1 MMFRM
6 LVWKPYSRMIDAL
19 AFSPCGR
26 ALALAGYGL
35 ACRTIDSFTGER
47 LWSVYSNT
55 SFGLSL
61 TYTADGD
68 VLCRP
73 RGVSLRAGSD
83 GSERRA
89 FARWCQSFA
98 LTPCGRATFVADGGY
113 QDVLRRY
120 PAEGDEP
127 VAEVQ
132 LESGAINRLAVSPN
146 GEWLAAVG
154 CKRFFLLRAD
164 TLGVVASSAHRALS
178 SGAFAL
184 AFAPDG
190 ETVAY
195 TAGRAL
201 FVWNVAR
208 QSQTHHRELGTKH
221 FMDAA
226 FAPNGRSLFTVSKE
240 GAVRVWDAETFD
252 CARSY
257 EWEIGPL
264 RAVAVSPDGARA
276 AAAGSSGRVVVWDLD
291 A

>member
-1 MMFRM
+1 MFRM

-26 ALALAGYGL
+26 ALALAGYCL
-35 ACRTIDSFTGER
+35 ACRTIDSFTGAR

-61 TYTADGD
+61 AYTAGGD

-73 RGVSLRAGSD
+73 RGVSVRAGTD
-83 GSERRA
+83 GTELRT
-89 FARWCQSFA
+89 FARWSQSFA
-98 LTPCGRATFVADGGY
+98 LAPCGSATFVADGGY
-113 QDVLRRY
+113 QDLLRRY
-120 PAEGDEP
+120 PAEGEEP

-154 CKRFFLLRAD
+154 CKRFFLLKAD
-164 TLGVVASSAHRALS
+164 TLEVVASAAHRALS

-184 AFAPDG
+184 AFAPNG

-195 TAGRAL
+195 TAGREL
-201 FVWNVAR
+201 YVWSVAQQR
-208 QSQTHHRELGTKH
+208 EAHKRELDTKH

-226 FAPNGRSLFTVSKE
+226 FTPNGHSLLTVSKE
-240 GAVRVWDAETFD
+240 GSVRVWDSATFE
-252 CARSY
+252 CVRTY

-264 RAVAVSPDGARA
+264 RAVAVSPDGGRA
-276 AAAGSSGRVVVWDLD
+276 AAAGGSGRVVVWDLD

>member
-1 MMFRM
+1 M

-26 ALALAGYGL
+26 ALAVAGYCL
-35 ACRTIDSFTGER
+35 ACRTIDSFTGAR
-47 LWSVYSNT
+47 LWSAYSNT

-61 TYTADGD
+61 AYTADGD

-73 RGVSLRAGSD
+73 RGVSVRAGAD
-83 GSERRA
+83 GTERRA

-132 LESGAINRLAVSPN
+132 LDSGAINRLAVSPN

-154 CKRFFLLRAD
+154 CKRFFLLRAA
-164 TLGVVASSAHRALS
+164 TLEVVASSAHRALS

-190 ETVAY
+190 ATVAY
-195 TAGRAL
+195 TAGREL
-201 FVWNVAR
+201 FVWSVAQQR
-208 QSQTHHRELGTKH
+208 ETHKRELDTKH

-226 FAPNGRSLFTVSKE
+226 FTPNGRALLTVSKE
-240 GAVRVWDAETFD
+240 GCVREWDAATFE

-257 EWEIGPL
+257 DWEIGPL
-264 RAVAVSPDGARA
+264 RAVSVSPDGGRA
-276 AAAGSSGRVVVWDLD
+276 AAAGNSGRVVLWDLD
-291 A
+291 S

>member
-1 MMFRM
+1 M

-26 ALALAGYGL
+26 VLALAGYCL

-47 LWSVYSNT
+47 LWSAYSST

-61 TYTADGD
+61 AYTTEGD

-73 RGVSLRAGSD
+73 RGVSVRAGAD
-83 GSERRA
+83 GTERRT

-113 QDVLRRY
+113 QDMLRRY
-120 PAEGDEP
+120 PAESDEP
-127 VAEVQ
+127 TGEVQ
-132 LESGAINRLAVSPN
+132 LDSGAINRLAVSAN
-146 GEWLAAVG
+146 GEWLAALG
-154 CKRFFLLRAD
+154 CKRFFLLKAD
-164 TLGVVASSAHRALS
+164 TLEVVASSAHRALS

-195 TAGRAL
+195 TAGREL
-201 FVWNVAR
+201 FVWSVSER
-208 QSQTHHRELGTKH
+208 RETYRRGLDTKH

-226 FAPNGRSLFTVSKE
+226 FAPNGHSLLTVSKE
-240 GAVRVWDAETFD
+240 GCVRVWDTANYE

-257 EWEIGPL
+257 DWEIGPL

-276 AAAGSSGRVVVWDLD
+276 AAAGNSGRVVLWDLD

>member
-1 MMFRM
+1 M

-19 AFSPCGR
+19 AFSPCGG
-26 ALALAGYGL
+26 ALALAGYCL
-35 ACRTIDSFTGER
+35 ACRAIDSFTGER
-47 LWSVYSNT
+47 LWSAYSSA

-61 TYTADGD
+61 AYTAEGD

-73 RGVSLRAGSD
+73 RGVSVRAGSD
-83 GSERRA
+83 GTERRT

-98 LTPCGRATFVADGGY
+98 LAPCGSATFVADGGY
-113 QDVLRRY
+113 QDLLRRY

-132 LESGAINRLAVSPN
+132 LDSGAINRLAVSAN

-154 CKRFFLLRAD
+154 CKRFFLLKAA
-164 TLGVVASSAHRALS
+164 TLEVVASAAHRALS

-195 TAGRAL
+195 TAGREL
-201 FVWNVAR
+201 FVWSVAQQR
-208 QSQTHHRELGTKH
+208 ETHRRELDTKH

-226 FAPNGRSLFTVSKE
+226 FAPNGTLLTVSKE
-240 GAVRVWDAETFD
+240 GSVRVWDAATFECVRTYD
-252 CARSY
+252 
-257 EWEIGPL
+257 WEIGPL
-264 RAVAVSPDGARA
+264 RAVAVSADGARA
-276 AAAGSSGRVVVWDLD
+276 AAAGNSGRVVLWDLD